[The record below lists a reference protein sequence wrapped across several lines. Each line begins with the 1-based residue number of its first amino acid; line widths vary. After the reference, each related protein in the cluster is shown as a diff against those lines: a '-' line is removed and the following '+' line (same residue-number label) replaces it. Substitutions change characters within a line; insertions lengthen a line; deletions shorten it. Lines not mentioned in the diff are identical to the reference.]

1 MGGSHD
7 PQFSLID
14 EELLHAGYAFDLY
27 ATTWSDSAGE
37 GFERD
42 IIRHRGAVAVVPL
55 DEDREHV
62 FLVRQFR
69 TPLNRW
75 LLELPAGLRDKDGE
89 SEIET
94 AHAQWQTEQDAKA
107 YARARSDAY
116 PSLADFAEAYT
127 EKEIGSSST
136 KWDAYVTAYNKVR
149 SDNPK
154 P

>member
-1 MGGSHD
+1 MGLKKLG
-7 PQFSLID
+7 FSEDDYVLQDDGDGVVYIA
-14 EELLHAGYAFDLY
+14 EWKSE
-27 ATTWSDSAGE
+27 SAQ
-37 GFERD
+37 
-42 IIRHRGAVAVVPL
+42 PTKT
-55 DEDREHV
+55 
-62 FLVRQFR
+62 Q
-69 TPLNRW
+69 
-75 LLELPAGLRDKDGE
+75 
-89 SEIET
+89 IET